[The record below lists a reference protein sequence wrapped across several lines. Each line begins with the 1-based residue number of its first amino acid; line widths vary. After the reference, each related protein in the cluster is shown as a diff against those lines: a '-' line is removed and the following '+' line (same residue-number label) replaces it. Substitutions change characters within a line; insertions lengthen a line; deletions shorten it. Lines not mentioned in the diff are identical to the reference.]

1 MLEQGFLSGG
11 TQAKFTLLTLTT
23 TTVPSL
29 YRCQKCDLVIL
40 WHWPPLLTSH
50 LRSTLPPSHS
60 TNQCLVMHSI
70 ELKRSLRILAFV
82 YPAHNLVQLV
92 YQVGTPFWL
101 ALYIVQSWRF
111 CFTSMVQWT
120 VSVVKY
126 WFSLADFL
134 ALVEN
139 RLINPVLEHW
149 PVTDI
154 ECYKVNYVYHKLC
167 YVMGHK
173 ILKSIE

>member
-60 TNQCLVMHSI
+60 TNQGLVMYSI

-101 ALYIVQSWRF
+101 ALY
-111 CFTSMVQWT
+111 MVQRT
-120 VSVVKY
+120 VSEVKY